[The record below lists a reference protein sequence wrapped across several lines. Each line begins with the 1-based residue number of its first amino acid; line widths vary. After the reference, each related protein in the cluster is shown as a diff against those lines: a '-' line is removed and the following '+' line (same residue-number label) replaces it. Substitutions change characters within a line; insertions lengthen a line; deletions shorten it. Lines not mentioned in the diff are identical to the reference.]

1 MESWCMHVGLHLGM
15 MWSEDYVYAG
25 NVCSAAAHMF
35 NQHRKELD
43 LCGGRLGHRWCR
55 QSWFLVA
62 HVFPACPDQYHCVSP
77 QIISPNIYFT
87 DYLFFII
94 SVCMFRH
101 FKKLSFLIKV
111 TMYIILSYLS
121 SLQILF
127 YYHWVSLDCWDV
139 CLNYSY
145 SVVHFSLIIFLFH
158 FLSDSAIVS

>member
-1 MESWCMHVGLHLGM
+1 MLEMCVLLLHTCSINTGRSWTCVVEGWDTDDVGSLGSSSLM
-15 MWSEDYVYAG
+15 FFLPVQI
-25 NVCSAAAHMF
+25 NIIVCLLKLFH
-35 NQHRKELD
+35 
-43 LCGGRLGHRWCR
+43 
-55 QSWFLVA
+55 
-62 HVFPACPDQYHCVSP
+62 
-77 QIISPNIYFT
+77 QIFTSLIIYFC
-87 DYLFFII
+87 FI